1 MDGVSINTV
10 IQMAEAIGTFFWS
23 FLGQMVTTVSFV
35 LIPAALLII
44 RAAVKNGKSLLFYS
58 RGRRRS

>member
-1 MDGVSINTV
+1 MSINDV
-10 IQMAEAIGTFFWS
+10 IQDAQAIATFFWT
-23 FLGQMVTTVSFV
+23 FLSSMISSVPFV

-58 RGRRRS
+58 RGRRRG